1 MIKKKLI
8 LVKEIPVFII
18 MLIVL
23 EIFYFKYDN
32 EEYKNHEKQKY
43 ILQSQFTLINMI
55 NDDEYQKIYDE
66 SFKGKPVKI
75 LRKLNYHMKKE
86 RKLYLKHINQM
97 NNDLILLKKGFD
109 VKNFN
114 L

>member
-1 MIKKKLI
+1 
-8 LVKEIPVFII
+8 
-18 MLIVL
+18 
-23 EIFYFKYDN
+23 
-32 EEYKNHEKQKY
+32 
-43 ILQSQFTLINMI
+43 
-55 NDDEYQKIYDE
+55 
-66 SFKGKPVKI
+66 
-75 LRKLNYHMKKE
+75 MKKE